1 MTTDSARL
9 IAINTLCRLQE
20 SREPADR
27 ILEDLCRSIT
37 IDQRDRQ
44 LAMAIVYG
52 VCRKRG
58 YLDWVLSQFSK
69 HPLKQMKNRT
79 WQALR
84 TGVFQIL
91 FLDRIPDS
99 AAVNET
105 VTAFKEIKQPKYLAG
120 FVNGMLRTISR
131 KKETIASDTDPALP
145 EKALLNHPDWLLKRW
160 QHQYGRKTAA
170 SICRHNNEPA
180 TLCLR
185 VNRKS
190 ISTEDFINR
199 LRKADLTS
207 QAGSFSPD
215 AVYLP
220 AYRGNIQAIPGYE
233 EGLFQVQDEA
243 AQLVTLLL
251 GPFTGKRYLDG
262 CAGLGGK
269 ATHLAQL
276 LPDDCEITAVD
287 PSRGRIKLLKQ
298 NIGGRDMIIHHC
310 SLENIPDKGP
320 YDGILIDAPCS
331 GTGVIGRH
339 PDIRWNR
346 QPDELTGYRARQT
359 GLLQTAA
366 ELMQKGGVLVYA
378 TCSLEAEENDQVI
391 QTFVADHPEFHLT
404 DCRQYLPEQAG
415 KLVDRQGFF
424 RTIPGQDNLDGFFA
438 ARLEKK

>member
-1 MTTDSARL
+1 MTTNSARL

-20 SREPADR
+20 SREPVDR
-27 ILEDLCRSIT
+27 ILEDLCRGIA

-52 VCRKRG
+52 VCRKRA

-69 HPLKQMKNRT
+69 HPLAKVKNRT
-79 WQALR
+79 LQALR

-105 VTAFKEIKQPKYLAG
+105 VAAFKEIKQPKHLTG

-131 KKETIASDTDPALP
+131 KKESIASDTDPAIP

-160 QHQYGRKTAA
+160 RHYGKDTTT
-170 SICRHNNEPA
+170 SICRYNNEPA

-185 VNRKS
+185 VNRKLT
-190 ISTEDFINR
+190 STDDFINR
-199 LRKADLTS
+199 LRKADVTT
-207 QAGSFSPD
+207 QAGNFSPD

-220 AYRGNIQAIPGYE
+220 EYRGNIQTIPGYD

-276 LPDDCEITAVD
+276 LPGDCEITAVD
-287 PSRGRIKLLKQ
+287 PSRRRIELLKQ
-298 NIGGRDMIIHHC
+298 NSGSRDMVIHHC

-346 QPDELTGYRARQT
+346 QPDELAGYRARQI

-366 ELMQKGGVLVYA
+366 NLMEKGGVLVYA
-378 TCSLEAEENDQVI
+378 TCSLEPEENDEVI
-391 QTFVADHPEFHLT
+391 QTFIADHPEFHLT
-404 DCRQYLPEQAG
+404 DCRRYLPGQAA
-415 KLVDRQGFF
+415 KLIDRQGFF
-424 RTIPGQDNLDGFFA
+424 RTIPGRDNLDGFFA
-438 ARLEKK
+438 ARLEKN